1 MAYQVTGTS
10 TQYITATAPVTAAAF
25 TISCWSRF
33 SNTTGDKHLVQ
44 ISNTATADRFFI
56 YWANQLLSF
65 FVSDSGGF
73 AQPQSVTAT
82 SNTWHH
88 CAAVEES
95 AASHWVYL
103 NGTGTQSTTS
113 RTPSGMNGLT
123 IGAQRI
129 NNGVSTFT
137 NGNTVGFY
145 QVSKPSKYIRI
156 SQGSISNNSH
166 TTINVILYNGSISNK
181 QADIQIPTLNTFSY
195 VAASGG
201 IVNTTPVGLCTAP
214 VGSYLNALFTLNLS
228 NAGLVDTEVLIRS
241 NATVG
246 GGSPTILFRTF
257 LKAGTSQNINFTPAL
272 KTVVNQLLEAVTSD
286 TTILYVN
293 AQGSII
299 NN

>member
-33 SNTTGDKHLVQ
+33 SNTTGDKDLVQ

-137 NGNTVGFY
+137 NGN
-145 QVSKPSKYIRI
+145 
-156 SQGSISNNSH
+156 
-166 TTINVILYNGSISNK
+166 
-181 QADIQIPTLNTFSY
+181 IQIAD
-195 VAASGG
+195 VA
-201 IVNTTPVGLCTAP
+201 IW
-214 VGSYLNALFTLNLS
+214 NAALS
-228 NAGLVDTEVLIRS
+228 SAEITSLSKGMSADNVRRS
-241 NATVG
+241 NLVFYAPLVREL
-246 GGSPTILFRTF
+246 IDIAQAR
-257 LKAGTSQNINFTPAL
+257 AL
-272 KTVVNQLLEAVTSD
+272 TNTNSCPVAD
-286 TTILYVN
+286 HPRIY
-293 AQGSII
+293 
-299 NN
+299 